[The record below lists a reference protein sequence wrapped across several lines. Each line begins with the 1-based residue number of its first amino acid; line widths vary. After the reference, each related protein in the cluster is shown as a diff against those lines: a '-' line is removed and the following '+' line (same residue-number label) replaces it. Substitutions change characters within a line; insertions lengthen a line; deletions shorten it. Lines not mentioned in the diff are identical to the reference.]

1 MMQQVQIVIIE
12 NTYNNKKVDTKI
24 IFEKGFSEK
33 ENHSGIGLWEV
44 NQIVMKNNNIVL
56 KTTNDEKYFRQE
68 LQIYY

>member
-1 MMQQVQIVIIE
+1 M
-12 NTYNNKKVDTKI
+12 DTKI
-24 IFEKGFSEK
+24 IFEKGISGK

-56 KTTNDEKYFRQE
+56 KTTNDDKFFKQE